1 MTQGIKT
8 IDSIGTQLPTSSL
21 EILLPS
27 IVLSHLS
34 YSALF
39 TQHIEK
45 PLLSSLEKQLNWS
58 PKKVFKRY
66 FYKQTGPLCRQKTI
80 TDKNYKEILLILISI
95 IFLTTNLV

>member
-1 MTQGIKT
+1 MTQGIKA
-8 IDSIGTQLPTSSL
+8 IDSIGTQLLTSSL

-39 TQHIEK
+39 TQHIKK
-45 PLLSSLEKQLNWS
+45 PLLTSLEMQLSWG
-58 PKKVFKRY
+58 PKNVFKRY

-80 TDKNYKEILLILISI
+80 ADKNY
-95 IFLTTNLV
+95 